1 MNRKQKNQNVLAD
14 VDPTILRAAKIF
26 SGEARPYLRSS
37 TLLPDSKGNIA
48 NPSKLAELAE
58 LKAESQDGNL
68 TGRIFAIGE
77 LALRRAFWPP
87 NREALDK
94 GGAVDKVLKVVD
106 TLLEEQQKQKDN
118 LTPVEDIITF
128 DPETLPPI
136 LPEHQN
142 HKK

>member
-14 VDPTILRAAKIF
+14 IDPTILRAAKIF
-26 SGEARPYLRSS
+26 SGETHPYLRSS

-58 LKAESQDGNL
+58 LKTESQDGNL
-68 TGRIFAIGE
+68 PGRAFAIGE
-77 LALRRAFWPP
+77 LALRKALGRA
-87 NREALDK
+87 NRKALTK
-94 GGAVDKVLKVVD
+94 GGAVDQVLEVVD
-106 TLLEEQQKQKDN
+106 AVLEEQQRQKDD

-128 DPETLPPI
+128 NPETLPPI